1 MLWSIGK
8 RSLILYPPALTY
20 FYCCIEVAI
29 TISSLGFIAVC
40 NAHFLLDADS
50 KRQCDDWC
58 LNSICRSTGG
68 QFYYI
73 YFSLNPQEYYNI
85 FSHNLNMVLVFHLSN
100 SILTLFS
107 SCDEHV
113 VLLKKN
119 PFGRII
125 WLHNFINW
133 LLPPWQWYS
142 YFVFSCSNKFYMKT
156 LLLNIQ
162 CCWLTSDL
170 QQ

>member
-1 MLWSIGK
+1 M
-8 RSLILYPPALTY
+8 YPPALTY

-40 NAHFLLDADS
+40 NARFLLDADS

-68 QFYYI
+68 QFHYI
-73 YFSLNPQEYYNI
+73 YFSLNPLEYYNI
-85 FSHNLNMVLVFHLSN
+85 FSHDLNMVPFFHLSN

-113 VLLKKN
+113 VLLKKIHLDVL
-119 PFGRII
+119 FDYMI
-125 WLHNFINW
+125 
-133 LLPPWQWYS
+133 LLIDCCHHGS
-142 YFVFSCSNKFYMKT
+142 DIAILYFLV
-156 LLLNIQ
+156 
-162 CCWLTSDL
+162 LTSFT
-170 QQ
+170 